1 MQELL
6 LGSWGPQVAAFT
18 KQNPLQLLAA
28 ALTAVSI
35 VLTLIL
41 GVRGFG
47 SGDAG
52 GSSFDDGDSGGC
64 GGDFQRR
71 NRGCCRR

>member
-6 LGSWGPQVAAFT
+6 FGSWGPQITAFT
-18 KQNPLQLLAA
+18 KQNPLQVLSV

-35 VLTLIL
+35 VLTLLL

-47 SGDAG
+47 SDDAG
-52 GSSFDDGDSGGC
+52 GCSFGDGDGDGGGC
-64 GGDFQRR
+64 GGD
-71 NRGCCRR
+71 